1 MSEFD
6 GAFIHS
12 TLPGLSR
19 RKGDGNLMTV
29 LSIRIVGDPILRT
42 RADEVTDFGP
52 VLRKLV
58 ADMDET
64 MENVEGAGLAAP
76 QVGVSLRVFTYQIA
90 GQRGHI
96 INPVL
101 EMSEDDQ
108 EDVSEGCLSIPG
120 MAYPVKRRR
129 WTRATGVDVDNN
141 PVVVEG
147 EDFLARCIQHET
159 DHLDG
164 ILFIDRLTGE
174 LKKEAFRKLRN
185 ANYNSVAASTINER
199 AAALGSSFG
208 AGASFGG
215 QR

>member
-1 MSEFD
+1 
-6 GAFIHS
+6 
-12 TLPGLSR
+12 
-19 RKGDGNLMTV
+19 MTV
-29 LSIRIVGDPILRT
+29 LGIRIVGDPILRT
-42 RADEVTDFGP
+42 RADEVTEFGP

-76 QVGVSLRVFTYQIA
+76 QVGVSLRVFTYQID

-101 EMSEDDQ
+101 ERSDDDQ
-108 EDVSEGCLSIPG
+108 EDISEGCLSIPG
-120 MAYPVKRRR
+120 LGYPVTRRR
-129 WTRATGVDVDNN
+129 WTRATGVDVENN
-141 PVVVEG
+141 PVVIEG
-147 EDFLARCIQHET
+147 EGFLARCLQHET

-164 ILFIDRLTGE
+164 VLYIDRLKGE

-185 ANYNSVAASTINER
+185 ASYNSVAATTVNQR
-199 AAALGSSFG
+199 ASALGSAFG

-215 QR
+215 QA

>member
-1 MSEFD
+1 
-6 GAFIHS
+6 
-12 TLPGLSR
+12 
-19 RKGDGNLMTV
+19 MTV
-29 LSIRIVGDPILRT
+29 LGIRIVGDPILRT
-42 RADEVTDFGP
+42 RADEVTEFGP

-101 EMSEDDQ
+101 ELSDDDQ
-108 EDVSEGCLSIPG
+108 DDISEGCLSIPG
-120 MAYPVKRRR
+120 LGYPVTRRR

-141 PVVVEG
+141 PVVIEG
-147 EDFLARCIQHET
+147 EGFLARCLQHET

-164 ILFIDRLTGE
+164 ILYIDRLTGD

-185 ANYNSVAASTINER
+185 TNYNSVAATTVNQRS
-199 AAALGSSFG
+199 AALGSSFG

-215 QR
+215 QA

>member
-1 MSEFD
+1 
-6 GAFIHS
+6 
-12 TLPGLSR
+12 
-19 RKGDGNLMTV
+19 MTV
-29 LSIRIVGDPILRT
+29 LGIRIVGDPILRT
-42 RADEVTDFGP
+42 RADEVTEFGP

-76 QVGVSLRVFTYQIA
+76 QVGVSLRVFTYQID

-101 EMSEDDQ
+101 ELSDDDQ
-108 EDVSEGCLSIPG
+108 EDISEGCLSIPG
-120 MAYPVKRRR
+120 LGYPVTRRR
-129 WTRATGVDVDNN
+129 WTRATGVDVENN
-141 PVVVEG
+141 PVVIEG
-147 EDFLARCIQHET
+147 EGFLARCLQHET

-164 ILFIDRLTGE
+164 VLYIDRLKGE

-185 ANYNSVAASTINER
+185 ASYNSVAATTVNQR
-199 AAALGSSFG
+199 ASALGSAFG

-215 QR
+215 QA

>member
-1 MSEFD
+1 
-6 GAFIHS
+6 
-12 TLPGLSR
+12 
-19 RKGDGNLMTV
+19 MTV
-29 LSIRIVGDPILRT
+29 LGIRIVGDPILRT
-42 RADEVTDFGP
+42 RADEVTEFGP

-101 EMSEDDQ
+101 ELSDDDQ
-108 EDVSEGCLSIPG
+108 DDISEGCLSIPG
-120 MAYPVKRRR
+120 LGYPVTRRR

-141 PVVVEG
+141 PVVIEG
-147 EDFLARCIQHET
+147 EGFLARCLQHET

-164 ILFIDRLTGE
+164 ILYIDRLIGD

-185 ANYNSVAASTINER
+185 TNYNSVAATTVNQRS
-199 AAALGSSFG
+199 AALGSSFG

-215 QR
+215 QA